1 LSTDRAAA
9 TRSRD
14 EIASAVRT
22 LTAADWARLKL
33 VARKYA
39 AGRPIEP
46 DDLLQ
51 EAMAR
56 AIDSRACP
64 VHVDVVKFLAEAMR
78 SIAHGEGE
86 KAEHKLVLVPVPK
99 TGGDYPPEA
108 LGAPDPAPSAEANLI
123 SEENAAGI
131 RKALLALFDDDPQAR
146 DIVEGTMED
155 MTAEEL
161 RELTDLSQTAYDSKR
176 RLIRRRID
184 KAYPQG
190 WKP

>member
-1 LSTDRAAA
+1 MSTGQAAT

-14 EIASAVRT
+14 EIATAIRT
-22 LTAADWARLKL
+22 LTVADWVRLKL

-39 AGRPIEP
+39 SGRPIEP

-64 VHVDVVKFLAEAMR
+64 AHVDVVKFLAEAMR

-99 TGGDYPPEA
+99 TGDYVREA
-108 LGAPDPAPSAEANLI
+108 LAVPYPAPSAEASLI

-146 DIVEGTMED
+146 DIMEGTMED
-155 MTAEEL
+155 MTADEL
-161 RELTDLSQTAYDSKR
+161 RELTGLSQTAYDSKR

>member
-1 LSTDRAAA
+1 MSTGQVAA

-14 EIASAVRT
+14 EIVSAIRSFTV
-22 LTAADWARLKL
+22 ANWARLRK
-33 VARKYA
+33 VAHYYS

-46 DDLLQ
+46 QDLLQ

-56 AIDSRACP
+56 AIDSRVCP

-78 SIAHGEGE
+78 SIADGEAE
-86 KAEHKLVLVPVPK
+86 KAEHKLVLVPLLS
-99 TGGDYPPEA
+99 TADDTAEA
-108 LGAPDPAPSAEANLI
+108 LGVPDPEPGAEESLI
-123 SEENAAGI
+123 GGQNVTAI
-131 RKALLALFDDDPQAR
+131 RRALLALFNDDLQAR

-155 MTAEEL
+155 MTAAEL
-161 RELTDLSQTAYDSKR
+161 RELTGLSQTAYDTKR

-184 KAYPQG
+184 KAYPKG

>member
-1 LSTDRAAA
+1 MSTGQIAA

-14 EIASAVRT
+14 EIASAVRL

-39 AGRPIEP
+39 AGRPIES

-51 EAMAR
+51 EAMQR
-56 AIDSRACP
+56 AIDGRVCP
-64 VHVDVVKFLAEAMR
+64 AHVDVVKFLAEAMR
-78 SIAHGEGE
+78 SIAHGETE
-86 KAEHKLVLVPVPK
+86 KAEHRLALVPVAK
-99 TGGDYPPEA
+99 TGDYPAEA
-108 LGAPDPAPSAEANLI
+108 LAVADPKQSVEERMM
-123 SEENAAGI
+123 SEQNAAVF
-131 RKALLALFDDDPQAR
+131 RRDMLALFDDDPQAR
-146 DIVEGTMED
+146 DILEGTMED

-161 RELTDLSQTAYDSKR
+161 RELTGLSQTAYDSKR

>member
-1 LSTDRAAA
+1 MSTGQAAA

-14 EIASAVRT
+14 EIACAIRAFT
-22 LTAADWARLKL
+22 PADWARLRA
-33 VARKYA
+33 VAQFYS
-39 AGRPIEP
+39 AGRPI
-46 DDLLQ
+46 DAKDLLQ

-64 VHVDVVKFLAEAMR
+64 AHIDVVKFLAEAMR
-78 SIAHGEGE
+78 SIAHGESE
-86 KAEHKLVLVPVPK
+86 KAEHRLVLVRAPK
-99 TGGDYPPEA
+99 GEDLPAEGMVV
-108 LGAPDPAPSAEANLI
+108 PDPTLSAEGRML
-123 SEENAAGI
+123 SEEGAATI
-131 RKALLALFDDDPQAR
+131 RQAILALFDDDPVAR

-161 RELTDLSQTAYDSKR
+161 RELTGLNQTAYDSKR

>member
-1 LSTDRAAA
+1 MSTGQAAA

-14 EIASAVRT
+14 EIASAIRT
-22 LTAADWARLKL
+22 LTAADWARLKM
-33 VARKYA
+33 VAQKYA

-64 VHVDVVKFLAEAMR
+64 AHVDVVKFLAEAMR

-86 KAEHKLVLVPVPK
+86 KAEHKLVLVTVPR
-99 TGGDYPPEA
+99 TGDYPPEA
-108 LGAPDPAPSAEANLI
+108 LAAPDPAPDAEDSII

-161 RELTDLSQTAYDSKR
+161 RELTGLSQTAYDSKR

-184 KAYPQG
+184 KDYPQG

>member
-1 LSTDRAAA
+1 LSTGQVVA

-14 EIASAVRT
+14 EIASAIRL

-39 AGRPIEP
+39 NGRPIEP

-51 EAMAR
+51 EAMQR
-56 AIDSRACP
+56 AMDGRVCP
-64 VHVDVVKFLAEAMR
+64 AHVDVVKFLAEAMR
-78 SIAHGEGE
+78 SIAHGETE
-86 KAEHKLVLVPVPK
+86 KVEQKLVLVPVSK
-99 TGGDYPPEA
+99 TGDYPAEA
-108 LGAPDPAPSAEANLI
+108 LAVADPEQSVEERMM
-123 SEENAAGI
+123 SEQNATAF
-131 RKALLALFDDDPQAR
+131 RRDVLALFDDDPQAR
-146 DIVEGTMED
+146 DIVEGSMED

-161 RELTDLSQTAYDSKR
+161 RELTGLSQTAYDSKR

-184 KAYPQG
+184 KAFPQG

>member
-1 LSTDRAAA
+1 MSTGQLA

-14 EIASAVRT
+14 EIASAIRA
-22 LTAADWARLKL
+22 LTPAEWARLKL

-46 DDLLQ
+46 DDLVQ
-51 EAMAR
+51 EAMVR
-56 AIDSRACP
+56 AVDSRVCP
-64 VHVDVVKFLAEAMR
+64 AHVDVVRFLAEAVR

-86 KAEHKLVLVPVPK
+86 KAEHKPMLVPIAK
-99 TGGDYPPEA
+99 TGEPTAEVLAVPDPT
-108 LGAPDPAPSAEANLI
+108 LGAEARMI
-123 SEENAAGI
+123 SEENAARV
-131 RKALLALFDDDPQAR
+131 RKTILALFDDDPQAR
-146 DIVEGTMED
+146 DIVEGTMEE

-161 RELTDLSQTAYDSKR
+161 RDLTGLSQTAYNSKR

-184 KAYPQG
+184 KAFPQG

>member
-1 LSTDRAAA
+1 M
-9 TRSRD
+9 
-14 EIASAVRT
+14 

-39 AGRPIEP
+39 NGRPIEP

-51 EAMAR
+51 EAMQR
-56 AIDSRACP
+56 AIDGRVCP
-64 VHVDVVKFLAEAMR
+64 IHVDVVKFLAEAMR
-78 SIAHGEGE
+78 SIAHGETE
-86 KAEHKLVLVPVPK
+86 KAEHKLVLVPIAK
-99 TGGDYPPEA
+99 TGDY
-108 LGAPDPAPSAEANLI
+108 SAEALAVADPVQSVEERMT
-123 SEENAAGI
+123 SEQNAAAF
-131 RKALLALFDDDPQAR
+131 RQDVLALFDDDPQAR

-161 RELTDLSQTAYDSKR
+161 RELTGLSQTAYDSKR

>member
-1 LSTDRAAA
+1 LSTGQFA

-14 EIASAVRT
+14 EIESAIRA
-22 LTAADWARLKL
+22 LTAANWGRLRL

-51 EAMAR
+51 EAMMR
-56 AIDSRACP
+56 AVDSRACP
-64 VHVDVVKFLAEAMR
+64 AHVDVVRFLAEAMR

-99 TGGDYPPEA
+99 TGEPMAEA
-108 LGAPDPAPSAEANLI
+108 LAVPDPAPHAEARMI
-123 SEENAAGI
+123 SEEDAARI
-131 RKALLALFDDDPQAR
+131 REAVLALFDDDPLAR
-146 DIVEGTMED
+146 DIVEGTMEE

-161 RELTDLSQTAYDSKR
+161 RELIGLSLTAYSSKR

-184 KAYPQG
+184 TAFPRG

>member
-1 LSTDRAAA
+1 MSTGQVVA

-14 EIASAVRT
+14 EIASAIHL

-39 AGRPIEP
+39 NGRPIEP

-51 EAMAR
+51 EAMQR
-56 AIDSRACP
+56 AIDGRVCP
-64 VHVDVVKFLAEAMR
+64 THVDVVKFLAEAMR
-78 SIAHGEGE
+78 SIAHGETE
-86 KAEHKLVLVPVPK
+86 KAEHKLVLVPVAK
-99 TGGDYPPEA
+99 TGDHPAEVLA
-108 LGAPDPAPSAEANLI
+108 VADPAQSVEERMM
-123 SEENAAGI
+123 SEQNAAVF
-131 RKALLALFDDDPQAR
+131 RRDVLALFDDDPQAR

-155 MTAEEL
+155 MTPEEL
-161 RELTDLSQTAYDSKR
+161 RELTGLSQTAYDSKR